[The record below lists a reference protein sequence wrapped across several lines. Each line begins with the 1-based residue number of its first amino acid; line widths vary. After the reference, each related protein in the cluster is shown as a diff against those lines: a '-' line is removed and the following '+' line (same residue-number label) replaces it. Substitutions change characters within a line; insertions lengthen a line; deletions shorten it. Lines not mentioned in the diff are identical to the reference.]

1 MSSKNLIKDAFT
13 AEIKNTPEY
22 QIVLQ
27 IKALI
32 LEEIAAPHIQKEVV
46 YNFDTPLSKDQQNNI
61 KLCMIV
67 EFGFFTDNIGEN
79 CIIIDMAK
87 FLE

>member
-1 MSSKNLIKDAFT
+1 MSSKEEIKIAFE
-13 AEIKNTPEY
+13 AELKNTPEY

-27 IKALI
+27 IKAFI
-32 LEEIAAPHIQKEVV
+32 LSEIAAPHIQKDVV
-46 YNFDTPLSKDQQNNI
+46 YNFETPLNKEQQNNI

-67 EFGFFTDNIGEN
+67 EFGFFTEN
-79 CIIIDMAK
+79 MSGYSIIIDMAK